1 MYIISWGQA
10 DNLMAIN
17 LVIFN
22 NINEMTGRR
31 QSTTNFLTF
40 PIVDVH
46 SGDTPGPPEQDGVV
60 PQQVDLLP
68 PDDNS

>member
-1 MYIISWGQA
+1 
-10 DNLMAIN
+10 
-17 LVIFN
+17 
-22 NINEMTGRR
+22 MTGRR

-46 SGDTPGPPEQDGVV
+46 SGDTPGPPEQDGVG
-60 PQQVDLLP
+60 PQQLDLLP